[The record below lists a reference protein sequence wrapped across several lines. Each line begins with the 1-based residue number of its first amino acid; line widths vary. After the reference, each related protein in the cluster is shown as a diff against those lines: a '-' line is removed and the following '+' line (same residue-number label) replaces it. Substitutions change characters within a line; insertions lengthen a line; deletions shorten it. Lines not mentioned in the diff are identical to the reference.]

1 MTDVATSRSH
11 TGTAWLR
18 RAVVVAVVVAIGLPI
33 AALVVW
39 SLAFRWRYPDLLP
52 EQWGTR
58 AWAYVL
64 DPSSRVLEGLRHS
77 LVIAVI
83 VTALAN
89 AIGLPAARALG
100 MYEFR
105 GKRFV
110 EWLLLMPII
119 VPAIVAT
126 MGIHIMF
133 LRWGLT
139 GSYVGIALVHL
150 IPALPYYVLVTASV
164 FANYSTDLEDTAR
177 TLGAGRVQVFVRVT
191 LPAIGPGL
199 VVASMFTFLV
209 SWSQYVTTLLIGGG
223 RIITLP
229 MVLFPFLTAGDNA
242 GAAAISLVFV
252 APAIVVLVLT
262 SRRLNTE
269 SSVMGGFGRL

>member
-1 MTDVATSRSH
+1 VSTGHHHASR
-11 TGTAWLR
+11 TWLYC
-18 RAVVVAVVVAIGLPI
+18 VVVAAIVVTVGLPI
-33 AALVVW
+33 VALIVW
-39 SLAFRWRYPDLLP
+39 SLAFRWRYPGLLP
-52 EQWGTR
+52 EQWGAR
-58 AWAYVL
+58 AWSYVV
-64 DPSSRVLEGLRHS
+64 DPSSRVAEGLRHS
-77 LVIAVI
+77 LVIAII

-89 AIGLPAARALG
+89 VIGLPTARALG
-100 MYEFR
+100 MHDFR
-105 GKRFV
+105 GKAIV

-119 VPAIVAT
+119 VPAIVAA

-139 GSYVGIALVHL
+139 GSYVGLALVHL
-150 IPALPYYVLVTASV
+150 IPALPYFVLITASV
-164 FANYSTDLEDTAR
+164 FANYGTELEDTAR
-177 TLGAGRVQVFVRVT
+177 TLGAGRAQVFVRIT

-209 SWSQYVTTLLIGGG
+209 SWSQYATTLLIGGG

-229 MVLFPFLTAGDNA
+229 MVLFPFLAAGDKTNS
-242 GAAAISLVFV
+242 AAISLVFV
-252 APAIVVLVLT
+252 APAIVALVLT

>member
-1 MTDVATSRSH
+1 MTADRSTTARTWLTRGVALTIII
-11 TGTAWLR
+11 T
-18 RAVVVAVVVAIGLPI
+18 VGLPV
-33 AALVVW
+33 AALIIW
-39 SLAFRWRYPDLLP
+39 SLAFRWNYPDVLP
-52 EQWGTR
+52 EQWGR
-58 AWAYVL
+58 QAWSYVAS
-64 DPSSRVLEGLRHS
+64 PSSRVGEGLRHS
-77 LVIAVI
+77 LVIGVI

-89 AIGLPAARALG
+89 VIGLPTARALG
-100 MYEFR
+100 MHEFR
-105 GKRFV
+105 GKSLV

-139 GSYVGIALVHL
+139 GSYIGISLVHL
-150 IPALPYYVLVTASV
+150 IPALPYFVLITASV
-164 FANYSTDLEDTAR
+164 FANYGTELEDTAR
-177 TLGAGRVQVFVRVT
+177 TLGAGRAQVFVRVT

-199 VVASMFTFLV
+199 IVASMFTFLV

-229 MVLFPFLTAGDNA
+229 MVLFPFLAAGDNA
-242 GAAAISLVFV
+242 NAAAISLVFV

-262 SRRLNTE
+262 SRRLNTD
-269 SSVMGGFGRL
+269 STVMGGFGRL

>member
-1 MTDVATSRSH
+1 MSTEQPG
-11 TGTAWLR
+11 TGRTWLTR
-18 RAVVVAVVVAIGLPI
+18 GIVMGIVITVGLPVL
-33 AALVVW
+33 ALIVW
-39 SLAFRWRYPDLLP
+39 SLAFRWQYPDVLP
-52 EQWGTR
+52 EQWG
-58 AWAYVL
+58 AKSWSYVAN
-64 DPSSRVLEGLRHS
+64 PSSRVGEGLRHS
-77 LVIAVI
+77 LVIGVI

-89 AIGLPAARALG
+89 LIGLPTARALG
-100 MYEFR
+100 MHDFR
-105 GKRFV
+105 GKSLV

-139 GSYVGIALVHL
+139 GTYIGIALVHL
-150 IPALPYYVLVTASV
+150 IPALPYFVLITASV
-164 FANYSTDLEDTAR
+164 FANYGTELEDTAR
-177 TLGAGRVQVFVRVT
+177 TLGAGRLQVFVRIT

-229 MVLFPFLTAGDNA
+229 VVLFPFIAAGDNA
-242 GAAAISLVFV
+242 NAAAISLVFV

>member
-1 MTDVATSRSH
+1 MSSAQLGTRSTWLTRGVAL
-11 TGTAWLR
+11 AI
-18 RAVVVAVVVAIGLPI
+18 VVSVGLPVS
-33 AALVVW
+33 ALIVW
-39 SLAFRWRYPDLLP
+39 SLAFRWKYPDVLP
-52 EQWGTR
+52 EQWGGR
-58 AWAYVL
+58 AWSYIAN
-64 DPSSRVLEGLRHS
+64 PSSRVVEGLRHS
-77 LVIAVI
+77 LVIGAI

-89 AIGLPAARALG
+89 VIGLPTARALG
-100 MYEFR
+100 MHEFR
-105 GKRFV
+105 GKGLV

-139 GSYVGIALVHL
+139 GSYFGIALVHL
-150 IPALPYYVLVTASV
+150 IPALPYFVLITASV
-164 FANYSTDLEDTAR
+164 FANYGTELEDTAR
-177 TLGAGRVQVFVRVT
+177 TLGAGRAQVFVWVT

-199 VVASMFTFLV
+199 IVASMFTFLV

-223 RIITLP
+223 QIITLP
-229 MVLFPFLTAGDNA
+229 MVLFPFLAAGDNA
-242 GAAAISLVFV
+242 NAAAISLVFV

-269 SSVMGGFGRL
+269 STVMGGFGRL